1 MNFRYSRRDPRQAS
15 REERLKRLAR
25 FFNELLL
32 KASGDVERAMYW
44 LKSLGERYGLFG
56 EGMSLEDF
64 QRWLE
69 QQREARRGPG
79 GWELTPRGERA
90 IARQSLDVLFSAVD
104 PGERGEHRSSDAG
117 VGGERLGE
125 TRPWAFGD
133 ATSSLD
139 YPASFKNALSRSA
152 GLGLGSFELQEDD
165 LEVHETEQSSACA
178 TVLLIDISH
187 SMVLY
192 GEDRITPARR
202 VALALAE
209 LLRTRY
215 PKDSLRVVT
224 FGDEAREVPSASLPY
239 LDVGPF
245 HTNTKAGLALARDI
259 LRREPQGTRQIVM
272 ITDGKPS
279 ALTERNGVVYK
290 NPFGLDGRIVAR
302 TLDEAH
308 LCRRAGIP
316 VTTFMLTDDPLLVG
330 FVQEF
335 TEANRGRVF
344 YARADRLGGFLL
356 VDFLRNRRR
365 LVR

>member
-1 MNFRYSRRDPRQAS
+1 MRFRYSHKDLRRAS
-15 REERLKRLAR
+15 REERLQRLAR

-32 KASGDVERAMYW
+32 KAGGDAELA
-44 LKSLGERYGLFG
+44 LG
-56 EGMSLEDF
+56 
-64 QRWLE
+64 WLE
-69 QQREARRGPG
+69 QVARRHALFGDDLDLESFRKWLQEQRQLQHSPG
-79 GWELTPRGERA
+79 GWKLTPRGERSL
-90 IARQSLDVLFSAVD
+90 ARQSLDVLFSAVE
-104 PGERGEHRSSDAG
+104 PGERGEHRSSAPG
-117 VGGERLGE
+117 AGGERLGE
-125 TRPWAFGD
+125 TRPWSFGD
-133 ATSSLD
+133 ALSAIDVPTSLKNSL
-139 YPASFKNALSRSA
+139 RRA
-152 GLGLGSFELQEDD
+152 GAFQLEEED
-165 LEVHETEQSSACA
+165 LEVHEVEHSTACA
-178 TVLLIDISH
+178 TVLLVDISH

-224 FGDEAREVPSASLPY
+224 FGDEAREVPIASLPY

-245 HTNTKAGLALARDI
+245 HTNTKDGLALAREI

-279 ALTERNGVVYK
+279 ALTERGGKIYK
-290 NPFGLDGRIVAR
+290 NPFGLDQRIVAR

-335 TEANRGRVF
+335 TEANHGRVF
-344 YARADRLGGFLL
+344 YARADRLAGFLL